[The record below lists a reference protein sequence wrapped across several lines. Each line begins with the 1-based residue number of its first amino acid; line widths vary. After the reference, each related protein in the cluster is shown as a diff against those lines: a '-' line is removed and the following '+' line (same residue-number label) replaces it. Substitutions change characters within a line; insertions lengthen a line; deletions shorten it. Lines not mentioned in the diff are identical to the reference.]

1 MWRTRPSDGPW
12 SALLRWRGDNWI
24 ISAGN
29 QLGLCACD
37 GTRVKQRRDERER
50 EVGERE
56 RGWGS
61 LIDYVKTPP
70 SLSSTSLLSHPA
82 AASAA
87 DLPDN
92 RDQIAHFHLNELS
105 PNKRQGSGDRLRTP
119 NTRRS
124 REQMGAQCGRKEKRG
139 GEKRRAGGTLKIYL
153 YMLKKMLIRRVKN
166 GGDFVDSH

>member
-12 SALLRWRGDNWI
+12 SALLQWRGDNWI

-37 GTRVKQRRDERER
+37 GTRVKQKRDERER
-50 EVGERE
+50 EVERD
-56 RGWGS
+56 GGS
-61 LIDYVKTPP
+61 LIDYVKTTP
-70 SLSSTSLLSHPA
+70 SPFRTSLLSHPA

-92 RDQIAHFHLNELS
+92 RDQIAHFHLNGLS
-105 PNKRQGSGDRLRTP
+105 PNKRQGSGDRLHTP

-124 REQMGAQCGRKEKRG
+124 REQIGAQCGRKEKRESG
-139 GEKRRAGGTLKIYL
+139 DRGGTKDIFIYV
-153 YMLKKMLIRRVKN
+153 KENANKMREE
-166 GGDFVDSH
+166 

>member
-12 SALLRWRGDNWI
+12 SALLCWRGDNWI

-29 QLGLCACD
+29 QLGLCACN

-56 RGWGS
+56 RWWGS
-61 LIDYVKTPP
+61 LIDYVKTPTP
-70 SLSSTSLLSHPA
+70 EPPTPLSSTSLLSHPA

-92 RDQIAHFHLNELS
+92 RDQIAHFHLNALS

-124 REQMGAQCGRKEKRG
+124 QEQMGAQCGRKEKRG
-139 GEKRRAGGTLKIYL
+139 GRREERGA
-153 YMLKKMLIRRVKN
+153 
-166 GGDFVDSH
+166 H

>member
-1 MWRTRPSDGPW
+1 MLHSGAAGRIQLLIISINSVEDEAVRR
-12 SALLRWRGDNWI
+12 ALECDNWI

-70 SLSSTSLLSHPA
+70 SLSSTPLLSHPA

-139 GEKRRAGGTLKIYL
+139 GGRRGERGA
-153 YMLKKMLIRRVKN
+153 
-166 GGDFVDSH
+166 H